1 MKIDYIA
8 IGKRIQKARKK
19 QQLTQ
24 EQLAE
29 MIGVKSA
36 HISNIESGKKPF
48 SFKTFVRLYTALKV
62 NPDSLFLRHGELH
75 DTVTDE
81 KFDSSRETV
90 AVSGCES
97 LIETVDA
104 AIMQWWQE
112 NMDV

>member
-1 MKIDYIA
+1 MKIDYVA
-8 IGKRIQKARKK
+8 IGKRIRKARKK
-19 QQLTQ
+19 QHLTQ

-36 HISNIESGKKPF
+36 HIGNIESGKKPF

-62 NPDSLFLRHGELH
+62 NSDSLLLRHGELH

-81 KFDSSRETV
+81 KFDSRETV
-90 AVSGCES
+90 AVSRCES

>member
-1 MKIDYIA
+1 MLRL
-8 IGKRIQKARKK
+8 GKEYKRPEKK
-19 QQLTQ
+19 QHLTQ

-48 SFKTFVRLYTALKV
+48 SFKTFVRLCTALKV
-62 NPDSLFLRHGELH
+62 NPDSLLLWHGELC

-81 KFDSSRETV
+81 KFDRRETV

-97 LIETVDA
+97 LLETVDA

-112 NMDV
+112 NTDV